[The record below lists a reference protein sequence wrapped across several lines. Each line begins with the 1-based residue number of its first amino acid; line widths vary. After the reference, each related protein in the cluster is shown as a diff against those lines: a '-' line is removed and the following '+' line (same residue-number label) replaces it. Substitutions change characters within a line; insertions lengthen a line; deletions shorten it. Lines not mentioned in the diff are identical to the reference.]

1 MTLMNSRRLPLIATT
16 LGAVTLLAF
25 LFIQDAR
32 HGWPFSRHHGLTTT
46 HAHSEMSGQPDD
58 TATQPSRVGVTLGS
72 EEFDRLGVQLEPARL
87 ENLNAAARY
96 VATVTADESR
106 ISHVHTRV
114 AGWVEELYVNTT
126 GETVHAGQPLAAV
139 FSQDLLASQTE
150 YLVALRQSRAT
161 PSSAV
166 LDAARTRLK
175 VLGMNETEIAALER
189 EGTPRKLVTVF
200 APRSGV
206 VLRRGVT
213 VGTAI
218 DPSTDLMTIADLS
231 RVWVIAEVPEGQAAS
246 VKVGTPATLSFPA
259 SGHNSFKASV
269 EFIYPTL
276 TERTRTVRVRF
287 SVVNADGALRPGLYG
302 TATSKAAERKVLT
315 VARDAVV
322 ETGDSQHVFVRAPSG
337 ALEPRNVRLGVRLA
351 DRVEII
357 DGISAGEQVVSS
369 GVFLIDSES
378 RLRASGAG
386 TAHSGHGGN
395 RETQRDR
402 SQDFDQSKPDD
413 PKPAHES
420 HNF

>member
-1 MTLMNSRRLPLIATT
+1 
-16 LGAVTLLAF
+16 
-25 LFIQDAR
+25 
-32 HGWPFSRHHGLTTT
+32 
-46 HAHSEMSGQPDD
+46 
-58 TATQPSRVGVTLGS
+58 
-72 EEFDRLGVQLEPARL
+72 LGVQLEPARL

>member
-1 MTLMNSRRLPLIATT
+1 
-16 LGAVTLLAF
+16 
-25 LFIQDAR
+25 
-32 HGWPFSRHHGLTTT
+32 
-46 HAHSEMSGQPDD
+46 
-58 TATQPSRVGVTLGS
+58 
-72 EEFDRLGVQLEPARL
+72 
-87 ENLNAAARY
+87 
-96 VATVTADESR
+96 
-106 ISHVHTRV
+106 
-114 AGWVEELYVNTT
+114 
-126 GETVHAGQPLAAV
+126 
-139 FSQDLLASQTE
+139 
-150 YLVALRQSRAT
+150 
-161 PSSAV
+161 
-166 LDAARTRLK
+166 
-175 VLGMNETEIAALER
+175 
-189 EGTPRKLVTVF
+189 
-200 APRSGV
+200 
-206 VLRRGVT
+206 
-213 VGTAI
+213 
-218 DPSTDLMTIADLS
+218 
-231 RVWVIAEVPEGQAAS
+231 
-246 VKVGTPATLSFPA
+246 
-259 SGHNSFKASV
+259 
-269 EFIYPTL
+269 
-276 TERTRTVRVRF
+276 VRF